1 MSSRRMAG
9 VTLVELV
16 IAIVIMGVALAGL
29 AAAFTRAN
37 QASADPVVTQ
47 QMLAIGEGMMEEVLL
62 KPFTVT
68 ANDVATPARNQFNDV
83 RDYDPTDDA
92 SPGYSSAGIRNI
104 DGDPVAGLEG
114 YGVSVRINQV
124 ALNGIPAADALRVIV
139 TVTRGDRQL
148 ALTGWRT
155 NPEVAP

>member
-1 MSSRRMAG
+1 
-9 VTLVELV
+9 
-16 IAIVIMGVALAGL
+16 
-29 AAAFTRAN
+29 
-37 QASADPVVTQ
+37 
-47 QMLAIGEGMMEEVLL
+47 MEEVLL

-83 RDYDPTDDA
+83 RDYDGSDDA
-92 SPGYSSAGIRNI
+92 NPGYSSAGIRNI
-104 DGDPVAGLEG
+104 DGDPVVGLEG
-114 YGVSVRINQV
+114 YQVSVRINKV
-124 ALNGIPAADALRVIV
+124 ALNGIPAADTLRVIV